1 MMESAEASARI
12 HGCLPRWPL
21 FDWPVMRGVLR
32 EAVVNPILV
41 KVRNVVTDEA
51 PQVLF
56 VQGNHVVQHF
66 PPTATHPSLS
76 DTVLP
81 RVAVGTVITDR
92 PPHRSVRARLT
103 HTAPTLDIWRQSE
116 PRDRGAPGGA
126 GAASGQS
133 AESPRLF
140 DAGER

>member
-21 FDWPVMRGVLR
+21 FDWPVIRRVLR

-66 PPTATHPSLS
+66 PPTAAHPSFC
-76 DTVLP
+76 DTVLL
-81 RVAVGTVITDR
+81 
-92 PPHRSVRARLT
+92 RAPDT
-103 HTAPTLDIWRQSE
+103 CSFGRQSRCLQQGDHLVTE
-116 PRDRGAPGGA
+116 Y
-126 GAASGQS
+126 
-133 AESPRLF
+133 
-140 DAGER
+140 

>member
-1 MMESAEASARI
+1 MIESAEASARI

-41 KVRNVVTDEA
+41 IVRNVFTDEA

-76 DTVLP
+76 DTVAKVPGHSFVWTSVQLP
-81 RVAVGTVITDR
+81 SARR
-92 PPHRSVRARLT
+92 PPRH
-103 HTAPTLDIWRQSE
+103 
-116 PRDRGAPGGA
+116 
-126 GAASGQS
+126 
-133 AESPRLF
+133 
-140 DAGER
+140 